1 MSATHTLRACYLG
14 ITVLALVTGL
24 APTLFIP
31 LRTVFDLTFEQL
43 GRMVFL
49 GFAALLTFNLIPGP
63 FVDRWGAKPFLL
75 ASQVLTLA
83 GLGVFAFPD
92 RIFPTSPYTGLVCG
106 VVLLSVGAG
115 ILELVLSP
123 LVSTVSTE
131 RKSASMSLL
140 HAFYAIGQF
149 SVVLL
154 TSLAIWHGVP
164 WRIIVL
170 SWSLL
175 PLASLIAFASVEIP
189 RFVAEEHRQKLRHL
203 VRKPV
208 YLAALAGIM
217 LAGASEMAVSQWISA
232 YAEKGLHLPKIVGDL
247 GGLCAFAVMLGAARL
262 WMGLQT
268 KGTDLM
274 NRALPI
280 SCVVTMVA
288 YLTATLA
295 PVPWIAL
302 PGCAFAGL
310 GIGLLWPGMLVI
322 VIRHFPQGG
331 ASMFALLTSAGNLGC
346 ALAPWVVGMV
356 ADGVAAMPAAPSFM
370 ERFDIHLTPE
380 QLGLRS
386 GMLVAAIAPIALFFL
401 IRRLIASAPSA
412 GPSSGQP
419 Q

>member
-1 MSATHTLRACYLG
+1 MSASRTLRACYLG
-14 ITVLALVTGL
+14 ITVLALVANL
-24 APTLFIP
+24 APPLFIP
-31 LRTVFDLTFEQL
+31 LRAAFDLTFEQL

-49 GFAALLTFNLIPGP
+49 GFVTLLIFNLLPGP

-75 ASQVLTLA
+75 AAQVVTLI
-83 GLGVFAFPD
+83 GLVVFAFPD
-92 RIFPTSPYTGLVCG
+92 RLFPSSPYTGLVCG
-106 VVLLSVGAG
+106 AVLLSMGAG

-149 SVVLL
+149 SVVLV
-154 TSLAIWHGVP
+154 TALAIWLGAP
-164 WRIIVL
+164 WRVIVL

-175 PLASLIAFASVEIP
+175 PLAALIAFASVEIP
-189 RFVAEEHRQKLRHL
+189 RLVAEEHRQKLRHL

-208 YLAALAGIM
+208 YLAAVAGIM
-217 LAGASEMAVSQWISA
+217 LAGASEMAVSQWIST
-232 YAEKGLHLPKIVGDL
+232 YAEKGLHVPKIVGDL

-268 KGTDLM
+268 TGTDLM

-302 PGCAFAGL
+302 PACAFAGI

-322 VIRHFPQGG
+322 TLRHFPRGG

-356 ADGVAAMPAAPSFM
+356 ADGVAAMPQAPPFM

-386 GMLVAAIAPIALFFL
+386 GMLVAVIAPVALFFL
-401 IRRLIASAPSA
+401 VRRLIALAPSSV
-412 GPSSGQP
+412 PSDGQP
-419 Q
+419 R